1 MSRHSSPD
9 GGCGE
14 ARILNCTA
22 NPIVNLFIPPTVTWI
37 NPDGREVSTRG
48 DSNPMINLQ
57 TGQLTFS
64 DITTTNKGLYMC
76 RAVINI
82 SEAQIWNHFDD
93 VAAIVNTND
102 E

>member
-1 MSRHSSPD
+1 
-9 GGCGE
+9 
-14 ARILNCTA
+14 
-22 NPIVNLFIPPTVTWI
+22 
-37 NPDGREVSTRG
+37 
-48 DSNPMINLQ
+48 MINLQ